1 MLFSRLSIGKKEQ
14 PVGGKLDLPGLWGIA
29 ESFPLPLENLGLQ
42 MMVGGRRRR
51 TADSQIESDAEGRL
65 GHGGKPAG
73 KCVLASSERSSCRRV
88 DAKVIRANRNVAE
101 RRGECLR
108 HPQRTAPFERLDAAI
123 VRAARPRKILA
134 P

>member
-1 MLFSRLSIGKKEQ
+1 MPTANLEIGVPGFQPQVPHQLRNSGGEENPPLAMLFSRLSIGKKEQ

-73 KCVLASSERSSCRRV
+73 KCVLASSERS
-88 DAKVIRANRNVAE
+88 
-101 RRGECLR
+101 
-108 HPQRTAPFERLDAAI
+108 
-123 VRAARPRKILA
+123 
-134 P
+134 